1 MHKKKQIRPGLRN
14 EPAKEEKL
22 TFLLSDII
30 LLKSTNNVSLKK
42 LFIHFS
48 TFYIFVRDEF
58 AFFIFSLGGHVKNLC
73 MNI

>member
-22 TFLLSDII
+22 TFLLSDIA

-58 AFFIFSLGGHVKNLC
+58 AFLSFLWAGTSKIYV
-73 MNI
+73 

>member
-1 MHKKKQIRPGLRN
+1 M
-14 EPAKEEKL
+14 
-22 TFLLSDII
+22 
-30 LLKSTNNVSLKK
+30 KSTNNVSLKK

-58 AFFIFSLGGHVKNLC
+58 AFLSFLWAGTSKNLY